1 MENLK
6 IKGHK
11 VQLNNNRMTG
21 DTYPIKA
28 WIKKYLCGQWNAET
42 KSWIVDL
49 KQVATWTG
57 TCIQIDKDA
66 ETAQPAAKQNNN
78 WFVNTKHGRELAED
92 F

>member
-11 VQLNNNRMTG
+11 VQLDNNRLTG

-28 WIKKYLCGQWNAET
+28 WIKEYLCGQWDAET
-42 KSWIVDL
+42 KSWIVDP
-49 KQVATWTG
+49 KQVSTFRDAKYPQIVVDTG
-57 TCIQIDKDA
+57 ART
-66 ETAQPAAKQNNN
+66 ETKQSDMQRGIWQRN
-78 WFVNTKHGRELAED
+78 GELTED